1 MFALF
6 PEMSV
11 LTALFFG
18 YLVLI
23 LAATFGIAAGSGA

>member
-11 LTALFFG
+11 LTALFYG
-18 YLVLI
+18 CLVII
-23 LAATFGIAAGSGA
+23 LAAVAGIALGSGV